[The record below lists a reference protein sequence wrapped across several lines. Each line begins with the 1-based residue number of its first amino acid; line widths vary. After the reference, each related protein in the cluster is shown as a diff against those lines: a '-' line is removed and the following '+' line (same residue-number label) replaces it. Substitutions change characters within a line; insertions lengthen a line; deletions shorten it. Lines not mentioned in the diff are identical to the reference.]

1 MFRVPLLVIV
11 ALAIA
16 FGLGIQSTLMA
27 LNATVGFGEIKVDG
41 WRAFPEAQT
50 SSADPYARSHRARA
64 GRLLLGSAEGL
75 TFIATTDTTGQRL
88 TGLCRYRL
96 SGSLPMTRFWT
107 LYATRPNGEPLSVSG
122 DLPTAL
128 NSIIS
133 LKDRNGDL
141 DITISAKP
149 SANNWLAIAA
159 DNTPIMLNLTLL
171 DTPAA
176 GNSGLVALTMPR
188 VERIGCGNA

>member
-1 MFRVPLLVIV
+1 MFRVPLLVLL
-11 ALAIA
+11 ALVIA
-16 FGLGIQSTLMA
+16 FGLGIQSTLVA
-27 LNATVGFGEIKVDG
+27 LNATVGFGEISIDG

-50 SSADPYARSHRARA
+50 ASADPYARSHRARA

-75 TFIATTDTTGQRL
+75 TFIATTDSSGQRL

-96 SGSLPMTRFWT
+96 SGSVPTTRFWT
-107 LYATRPNGEPLSVSG
+107 LYATRPNGEPLKVSP

-128 NSIIS
+128 NSIIA
-133 LKDRNGDL
+133 LKNPEGSM
-141 DITISAKP
+141 DITISAKAT
-149 SANNWLAIAA
+149 ANNWLAIAP
-159 DNTPIMLNLTLL
+159 DGGPIMLNLTLL

-188 VERIGCGNA
+188 IERIGCGNV